1 MIEFEIP
8 FVCLIFTTVIA
19 LEFFTK
25 KKVKIKENYYYKSIL
40 IFTLLVN
47 TTNFVSHY
55 LASIYAKDG
64 LTAQFQSIFASINK
78 LGSIFIV
85 FITMNILAYI
95 LYISSSNFRKN
106 FLRNNRIFALIGIGI
121 GFLIFLLKF
130 QEHYFQVF

>member
-64 LTAQFQSIFASINK
+64 LTAQFQSIFAFYT
-78 LGSIFIV
+78 LVLQIFVKTFFEI
-85 FITMNILAYI
+85 IE
-95 LYISSSNFRKN
+95 
-106 FLRNNRIFALIGIGI
+106 
-121 GFLIFLLKF
+121 FLL
-130 QEHYFQVF
+130 